1 MNGTL
6 AASVMRMSRSA
17 IISAWRSSS
26 IAHGPPMSARGM
38 PPPIATLATLTTRVG
53 AITEEIS
60 GRVLLAGSAI
70 LVLEGGFDEGCEQR
84 VRLPRPRAELG
95 VELAGDEEGVV
106 RQLDDLHELLLGP
119 DARNAKPSLLER
131 VEVVVVHLVA

>member
-1 MNGTL
+1 ERAT
-6 AASVMRMSRSA
+6 RE
-17 IISAWRSSS
+17 
-26 IAHGPPMSARGM
+26 H
-38 PPPIATLATLTTRVG
+38 PPIATLATLTTRVG

-70 LVLEGGFDEGCEQR
+70 LVLERGFDEGCEQR

-131 VEVVVVHLVA
+131 VEVVVVHLVAVAMPLADRALPVDSGGGAALLQHD